1 MSHPGPSA
9 VQIVLSEDERTEL
22 VRRAG
27 LPGRWRA
34 DRARIILA
42 CAEGMSNAGAAQ
54 ALGVAVKSVSKWRRQ
69 FAAQRL
75 AGLEDAAPVGRRK
88 AELVLDEAERAQLVR
103 WARRAKTA
111 QYLALRSKI
120 VLRCAEGGTNKEAAA
135 DLGVD
140 ESTVERWRS
149 RFIARR
155 LDGLHDEPRPGR
167 PRSILLDQVEDVITA
182 TLEETPGKDTHWSR
196 SSMARRSGLSKST
209 IGRIWKKFDLKPHL
223 QDSFK
228 LSTDPFFVEKV
239 VDVVGLYHNPPEKAV
254 VLCVDEK
261 SQIQA
266 LDRSQ
271 PVLPMMPGMPER
283 RTHDY
288 LRHGITS
295 LFAAFNIA
303 DGTVISE
310 LHRRHRAIEFRKFLV
325 RIDKAVPAG
334 LDVHLVCDNYATH
347 NTAEIRAWLAR
358 HPRFHV
364 HFTPTGS
371 SWMNQVERWFG
382 LLTDKLIRRGVHTS
396 VQALENDIREW
407 IATWNESPR
416 PFTWTKTADEI
427 LNSLADYL
435 AKLRADRQKAGKIN
449 RWNFRR
455 NTLAEVLSVFGPQ
468 GERMHTRARPA
479 QAR

>member
-1 MSHPGPSA
+1 
-9 VQIVLSEDERTEL
+9 
-22 VRRAG
+22 
-27 LPGRWRA
+27 
-34 DRARIILA
+34 
-42 CAEGMSNAGAAQ
+42 MSNAGAAQ

-69 FAAQRL
+69 FAADRL

-88 AELVLDEAERAQLVR
+88 AELVLTGAERAQLAR

-111 QYLALRSKI
+111 QYLALRAKI
-120 VLRCAEGGTNKEAAA
+120 VLRCADGGTNKQAAA

-140 ESTVERWRS
+140 ESTVERWRA
-149 RFIARR
+149 RFIAKR
-155 LDGLHDEPRPGR
+155 LAGLQDEPRPGR
-167 PRSILLDQVEDVITA
+167 PPSILLDQVEDVIVA
-182 TLEETPGKDTHWSR
+182 TLETTPGKDTHWSR
-196 SSMARRSGLSKST
+196 ASMAARTGLSKST
-209 IGRIWKKFDLKPHL
+209 IGRIWRKFDLKPHL

-254 VLCVDEK
+254 VLCADEK

-303 DGTVISE
+303 DGTVISQ
-310 LHRRHRAIEFRKFLV
+310 LHRRHRAIEFKKFLV
-325 RIDKAVPAG
+325 AIDKAVPAD

-347 NTAEIRAWLAR
+347 NTAEIKTWLAR
-358 HPRFHV
+358 RPRFHV

-396 VQALENDIREW
+396 VQALEHDIRDW
-407 IATWNESPR
+407 IATWNENLW

-427 LNSLADYL
+427 LSSLADYL
-435 AKLRADRQKAGKIN
+435 AKLGSGQPENLASLASETSDAG
-449 RWNFRR
+449 
-455 NTLAEVLSVFGPQ
+455 
-468 GERMHTRARPA
+468 H
-479 QAR
+479 

>member
-1 MSHPGPSA
+1 MPGPSA
-9 VQIVLSEDERTEL
+9 AEIVLSVDERAEL

-27 LPGRWRA
+27 LPERRRA

-42 CAEGMSNAGAAQ
+42 CADGMSNAGAAQ
-54 ALGVAVKSVSKWRRQ
+54 ALGVAVKSVSKWRRL
-69 FAAQRL
+69 FADRRL
-75 AGLEDAAPVGRRK
+75 AGLEDAAPIGRPK
-88 AELVLDEAERAQLVR
+88 AELVLEEAERAQLVR

-111 QYLALRSKI
+111 QYLAMRAKI
-120 VLRCAEGGTNKEAAA
+120 VLACAEGGTNKQVAAG
-135 DLGVD
+135 LGVD
-140 ESTVERWRS
+140 ESTVDRWRA

-155 LDGLHDEPRPGR
+155 LDGLQDEPRPGR
-167 PRSILLDQVEDVITA
+167 PPSILLDQVEDVVVA
-182 TLEETPGKDTHWSR
+182 TLESLPGKDTHWSR
-196 SSMARRSGLSKST
+196 ASMARRTGLSRST

-228 LSTDPFFVEKV
+228 LSTDPLFVEKV
-239 VDVVGLYHNPPEKAV
+239 VDVVGLYHDPPEKAV

-283 RTHDY
+283 RTCDY
-288 LRHGITS
+288 ARHGITS

-303 DGTVISE
+303 DGAVISE
-310 LHRRHRAIEFRKFLV
+310 LHRRHRATEFRKFLAS
-325 RIDKAVPAG
+325 IDKAVPTA

-347 NTAEIRAWLAR
+347 NTPEIRTWLAR
-358 HPRFHV
+358 RPRFHV

-382 LLTDKLIRRGVHTS
+382 LLTGKLIRRGVHTS
-396 VQALENDIREW
+396 VQALENDIRQW
-407 IATWNESPR
+407 IATWNDNPR

-435 AKLRADRQKAGKIN
+435 AKLGAGQPVNRQD
-449 RWNFRR
+449 
-455 NTLAEVLSVFGPQ
+455 
-468 GERMHTRARPA
+468 
-479 QAR
+479 

>member
-1 MSHPGPSA
+1 MAHPGRSA
-9 VQIVLSEDERTEL
+9 VEITLSEGERAEL

-27 LPGRWRA
+27 LPDRRLA
-34 DRARIILA
+34 ERARVVLA
-42 CAEGMSNAGAAQ
+42 CADGMSNAPAAR
-54 ALGVAVKSVSKWRRQ
+54 AVGVAVRTVYKWRRN
-69 FAAQRL
+69 FAAERM
-75 AGLEDAAPVGRRK
+75 AGLEDAGRGGRPK
-88 AELVLDEAERAQLVR
+88 ADLVLDEAEQAQLTR

-111 QYLALRSKI
+111 QYLALRARI
-120 VLRCAEGGTNKEAAA
+120 LLRCAEGGTNKQAAA

-140 ESTVERWRS
+140 ESTVERWRA
-149 RFIARR
+149 RFIAKR
-155 LDGLHDEPRPGR
+155 LDGLYDEPRPGR
-167 PRSILLDQVEDVITA
+167 PPSILLDQVEDVIVA
-182 TLEETPGKDTHWSR
+182 TLESTPGKDTHWSR
-196 SSMARRSGLSKST
+196 ASMAQRTGLSKST
-209 IGRIWKKFDLKPHL
+209 IGRIWKRFDLKPHL

-228 LSTDPFFVEKV
+228 LSTDPQFVDEV
-239 VDVVGLYHNPPEKAV
+239 VDVVGLYHHPPEKAV

-303 DGTVISE
+303 DGTVVGE
-310 LHRRHRAIEFRKFLV
+310 LHRAAEFKKFLV
-325 RIDKAVPAG
+325 TIDKAVPSE

-347 NTAEIRAWLAR
+347 NTAEIRAWLAKR
-358 HPRFHV
+358 PRFHV

-396 VQALENDIREW
+396 VKALEDDIKAW
-407 IATWNESPR
+407 IATWNDNPR
-416 PFTWTKTADEI
+416 PFTWAKTADEI

-435 AKLRADRQKAGKIN
+435 ARVGTDPRTTEQN
-449 RWNFRR
+449 
-455 NTLAEVLSVFGPQ
+455 
-468 GERMHTRARPA
+468 
-479 QAR
+479 

>member
-1 MSHPGPSA
+1 MPDPGLSA
-9 VQIVLSEDERTEL
+9 AEIVLSDDERAEL

-42 CAEGMSNAGAAQ
+42 CAGGMSNAGAAR

-69 FAAQRL
+69 FAGQRL
-75 AGLEDAAPVGRRK
+75 AGLEDSAPVGRPK
-88 AELVLDEAERAQLVR
+88 ADLVLAAAERARLIS

-111 QYLALRSKI
+111 QFLALRARI
-120 VLRCAEGGTNKEAAA
+120 VLRCAEGGTNKQAAA

-140 ESTVERWRS
+140 ESTVDRWRA

-155 LDGLHDEPRPGR
+155 LEGLHDEPRPGR
-167 PRSILLDQVEDVITA
+167 PPSILLDQVEDVVVA
-182 TLEETPGKDTHWSR
+182 TLESVPGKDTHWSR
-196 SSMARRSGLSKST
+196 ASMAARTGLSKST
-209 IGRIWKKFDLKPHL
+209 IGRIWRKFDLKPHL

-228 LSTDPFFVEKV
+228 LSADPFFVEKV
-239 VDVVGLYHNPPEKAV
+239 IDVVGLYHNPPEKAV

-266 LDRSQ
+266 LDRSR

-310 LHRRHRAIEFRKFLV
+310 LHRRHRAIEFRKFLAG
-325 RIDKAVPAG
+325 IDKAVPAG

-347 NTAEIRAWLAR
+347 NTPEIKTWLAR
-358 HPRFHV
+358 HPRFRV

-396 VQALENDIREW
+396 VQALENDIRDW
-407 IATWNESPR
+407 IATWNDNPR

-435 AKLRADRQKAGKIN
+435 AKLGTGQIIN
-449 RWNFRR
+449 R
-455 NTLAEVLSVFGPQ
+455 Q
-468 GERMHTRARPA
+468 D
-479 QAR
+479 

>member
-9 VQIVLSEDERTEL
+9 VQIVLSEDERAEL
-22 VRRAG
+22 LRRAG

-69 FAAQRL
+69 FAAERL

-88 AELVLDEAERAQLVR
+88 AELVLEEAERAQLIR

-111 QYLALRSKI
+111 QYLALRARI

-140 ESTVERWRS
+140 ESTVERWRA

-155 LDGLHDEPRPGR
+155 LAGLHDEPRPGR
-167 PRSILLDQVEDVITA
+167 PPSILLDRVEDVVVA
-182 TLEETPGKDTHWSR
+182 TLESTPGKDTHWSR
-196 SSMARRSGLSKST
+196 ASMARRTGLSKST

-239 VDVVGLYHNPPEKAV
+239 VDVAGLYHDPPDKAV

-325 RIDKAVPAG
+325 SIDKAVPADLG
-334 LDVHLVCDNYATH
+334 VHLVCDNYATH
-347 NTAEIRAWLAR
+347 NTAEIKTWLAR

-382 LLTDKLIRRGVHTS
+382 MLTDKLIRRGVHTS
-396 VQALENDIREW
+396 VQALENDIKAW
-407 IATWNESPR
+407 IATWNDNPR

-435 AKLRADRQKAGKIN
+435 AKLGTAHHANKQD
-449 RWNFRR
+449 
-455 NTLAEVLSVFGPQ
+455 
-468 GERMHTRARPA
+468 
-479 QAR
+479 

>member
-1 MSHPGPSA
+1 MTHPGPSVA
-9 VQIVLSEDERTEL
+9 EIVLSDEERAEL
-22 VRRAG
+22 SRRAG
-27 LPGRWRA
+27 LPEHRRA

-42 CAEGMSNAGAAQ
+42 CADGMSNAGAAQ
-54 ALGVAVKSVSKWRRQ
+54 ELGVAVKSVSKWRRR
-69 FAAQRL
+69 FADRRL
-75 AGLEDAAPVGRRK
+75 AGLEDDAPIGRPK
-88 AELVLDEAERAQLVR
+88 AELVLSEAERAQLIR

-111 QYLALRSKI
+111 QYLAMRAKI
-120 VLRCAEGGTNKEAAA
+120 VLACADGAMNKQVAAG
-135 DLGVD
+135 LGVD
-140 ESTVERWRS
+140 ESTVDRWRA
-149 RFIARR
+149 RFIAGR

-167 PRSILLDQVEDVITA
+167 PPSILLDQVEDVVVA
-182 TLEETPGKDTHWSR
+182 TLESVPGKDTHWSR
-196 SSMARRSGLSKST
+196 ASMARRTGLSKST
-209 IGRIWKKFDLKPHL
+209 VGRIWKKFDLRPHL

-239 VDVVGLYHNPPEKAV
+239 VDVAGLYHNPPEKAV

-310 LHRRHRAIEFRKFLV
+310 LHRRHRAIEFRKFLAA
-325 RIDKAVPAG
+325 IDKAVPAD

-347 NTAEIRAWLAR
+347 NTAEIRTWLAR
-358 HPRFHV
+358 HPRFRV

-396 VQALENDIREW
+396 VQALENDIRDW
-407 IATWNESPR
+407 IATWNDNPR

-435 AKLRADRQKAGKIN
+435 AKLGAGQTVTRQ
-449 RWNFRR
+449 
-455 NTLAEVLSVFGPQ
+455 E
-468 GERMHTRARPA
+468 
-479 QAR
+479 

>member
-1 MSHPGPSA
+1 MSHSGPSA
-9 VQIVLSEDERTEL
+9 VQIVLSEDERAEL
-22 VRRAG
+22 VRRTG

-34 DRARIILA
+34 DRARIILG
-42 CAEGMSNAGAAQ
+42 CAEGMTNAGAAQ

-69 FAAQRL
+69 FAADRL
-75 AGLEDAAPVGRRK
+75 AGLEDAAPVGRQK
-88 AELVLDEAERAQLVR
+88 AELVLTEAERAQLTR

-111 QYLALRSKI
+111 QFLALRAKI
-120 VLRCAEGGTNKEAAA
+120 VLRCAEGGTNKQAAA

-140 ESTVERWRS
+140 ESTVDRWRA
-149 RFIARR
+149 RFIAGR

-167 PRSILLDQVEDVITA
+167 PPSVLLDQVEDVIVA
-182 TLEETPGKDTHWSR
+182 TLETTPGKDTHWSR
-196 SSMARRSGLSKST
+196 ASMARRTGLSKST
-209 IGRIWKKFDLKPHL
+209 VGRIWKKFDLKPHL

-228 LSTDPFFVEKV
+228 LSADPFFVEKV
-239 VDVVGLYHNPPEKAV
+239 VDVVGLYHNPPERAV

-310 LHRRHRAIEFRKFLV
+310 LHRRHRAVEFKKFLAA
-325 RIDKAVPAG
+325 IDKAVPAG

-347 NTAEIRAWLAR
+347 STAEIKAWLAR
-358 HPRFHV
+358 RPRFHV

-396 VQALENDIREW
+396 VPALENDIRDW
-407 IATWNESPR
+407 IASWNDNPR

-435 AKLRADRQKAGKIN
+435 AKLETGQ
-449 RWNFRR
+449 
-455 NTLAEVLSVFGPQ
+455 SVNEQ
-468 GERMHTRARPA
+468 V
-479 QAR
+479 

>member
-1 MSHPGPSA
+1 MPGPSA
-9 VQIVLSEDERTEL
+9 AEIVLSVDERAEL

-27 LPGRWRA
+27 LPERRRA

-54 ALGVAVKSVSKWRRQ
+54 ALGVAVKSVSKWRRL
-69 FAAQRL
+69 FADRRL
-75 AGLEDAAPVGRRK
+75 AGLEDAAPIGRPK
-88 AELVLDEAERAQLVR
+88 AELVLEEAERAQLVR

-111 QYLALRSKI
+111 QYLAMRAKI
-120 VLRCAEGGTNKEAAA
+120 VLACAEGGTNKQVAAG
-135 DLGVD
+135 LGID
-140 ESTVERWRS
+140 ESTVDRWRA

-155 LDGLHDEPRPGR
+155 LDGLQDEPRPGR
-167 PRSILLDQVEDVITA
+167 PPSILLDQVEDVVVA
-182 TLEETPGKDTHWSR
+182 TLESLPGKDTHWSR
-196 SSMARRSGLSKST
+196 ASMARRTGLSRST
-209 IGRIWKKFDLKPHL
+209 IGRIWRKFDLKPHL

-228 LSTDPFFVEKV
+228 LSTDPLFAEKV

-295 LFAAFNIA
+295 LFAAFSIA
-303 DGTVISE
+303 DGTIISE
-310 LHRRHRAIEFRKFLV
+310 LHRRHRATEFRKFLAA
-325 RIDKAVPAG
+325 IDKAVPTA

-347 NTAEIRAWLAR
+347 NTPEIRAWLAR
-358 HPRFHV
+358 RPRFHV

-371 SWMNQVERWFG
+371 SWMNQAGRWFG
-382 LLTDKLIRRGVHTS
+382 LLTGKLIRRGVHTS
-396 VQALENDIREW
+396 VPAQENDIKER
-407 IATWNESPR
+407 IATRNDNPR

-427 LNSLADYL
+427 LSSLAAYL
-435 AKLRADRQKAGKIN
+435 TKLGAGPPVN
-449 RWNFRR
+449 
-455 NTLAEVLSVFGPQ
+455 EQ
-468 GERMHTRARPA
+468 D
-479 QAR
+479 